1 MIQPAFSPSPILS
14 AALDYAS
21 RNWPVFPTWWPESGG
36 CACSKGRECT
46 RPGKHPLARLAPNGL
61 LDATTDPNI
70 IRGWWAQYPQ
80 ANIGIRCGAESGLI
94 VLDVDAYKTGL
105 ASLEELEARH
115 GRVPYSIRAKT
126 GSGGGS
132 LHVYLAHPK
141 DGRRISSNSS
151 GKLGAGLDIKADGGY
166 VIAPPSVHA
175 SGGTYE
181 WVDVDDSTIEPA
193 PAWLLQLLGKS
204 DQPTAPIDTGVDL
217 PPDQA
222 RAVAD
227 GLFARASARVG
238 AGSARH
244 DTAVWLWV
252 QCKDNAVPASVAL
265 EYVDPFLDLAR
276 EQGAQRA
283 VSEEEI
289 RKALAWAYDKPRRD
303 PFPSVR
309 DALEASLGAG
319 GARVGGPPQDAPG
332 AKAGETAAGFPWI
345 DLLALRSEMKTIE
358 ETRFPTGIPSLD
370 EAMKGGLPGG
380 IVMGIVGPPG
390 SCKSVLGVQL
400 GLDRARKNGGRLYV
414 YSPDQGGTQPLT
426 RLAGRFGD
434 IVGDDGAFERFVAEL
449 GGLIRVAD
457 EREPGVTMES
467 FAAAVVEAKDA
478 AAVLIDTPQTVV
490 TAADD
495 EGERARI
502 DSAMETARLI
512 ASRLLI
518 PVMVPNHANR
528 ASSAARKKEDRT
540 LPRTA
545 ALGSAK
551 VEHRS
556 QAMAFMERMDREDGQ
571 TEVEVT
577 LTKVSFGSAGKVFR
591 LLLDP
596 VEWRLREIDKGARED
611 AEADAAETAR
621 RKLLI
626 DYKDKIR
633 KVLKPN
639 PDGLSG
645 KALEERCGG
654 RLAHHR
660 AARLEMADQG
670 ELITEERSGRG
681 GGLVWKLP
689 IRRSE

>member
-1 MIQPAFSPSPILS
+1 MIPVTTASPLLD
-14 AALDYAS
+14 AALRYVS
-21 RNWPVFPTWWPESGG
+21 YGWPVFPTWYPEAGG
-36 CACSKGRECT
+36 CACSKGKECT
-46 RPGKHPLARLAPNGL
+46 RAGKHPLARLAPNGL

-70 IRGWWAQYPQ
+70 VRGWWTQYPQ
-80 ANIGIRCGAESGLI
+80 ANIGIRCGEESGLV

-105 ASLEELEARH
+105 ASLEELEARQ
-115 GRVPYSIRAKT
+115 GRLPYSLRART

-132 LHVYLAHPK
+132 LHIYLKHP
-141 DGRRISSNSS
+141 GGIRLSSNSS

-166 VIAPPSVHA
+166 VIAPPSVHV
-175 SGGTYE
+175 SGGAYL
-181 WVDVDDSTIEPA
+181 WVDVDESTIEPA
-193 PAWLLQLLGKS
+193 PAWLVALLGRS
-204 DQPTAPIDTGVDL
+204 EQPTAPIDTGVDL
-217 PPDQA
+217 PPEQA

-227 GLFARASARVG
+227 ALFARASARVSAG
-238 AGSARH
+238 AARH

-252 QCKDNAVPASVAL
+252 QCKDNAVPPSIAS
-265 EYVDPFLDLAR
+265 EYVDPYLDLAR
-276 EQGAQRA
+276 EQGAQRS
-283 VSEEEI
+283 VSEAEI
-289 RKALAWAYDKPRRD
+289 RKALTWAYDKPRRD

-309 DALEASLGAG
+309 EALEATLGPE
-319 GARVGGPPQDAPG
+319 GARIGPLPQ
-332 AKAGETAAGFPWI
+332 TATPASFPWI
-345 DLLALRSEMKTIE
+345 DLLSLRSEMKTIE

-434 IVGDDGAFERFVAEL
+434 IVGDDGAFETFVSEL

-467 FAAAVVEAKDA
+467 FAAAVLEAKDA
-478 AAVLIDTPQTVV
+478 TAVLIDTPQTVV

-502 DSAMETARLI
+502 DSAMETARLL

-577 LTKVSFGSAGKVFR
+577 ITKVSFGSAGKVFR

-611 AEADAAETAR
+611 AEADAAETER

-626 DYKDKIR
+626 EFKDKIR
-633 KVLKPN
+633 KVLKTN

-645 KALEERCGG
+645 RALEERCGG
-654 RLAHHR
+654 KIAYHR

-689 IRRSE
+689 VRRSE

>member
-1 MIQPAFSPSPILS
+1 MPAPSLS
-14 AALDYAS
+14 VLGDAALRYAAHRWS
-21 RNWPVFPTWWPESGG
+21 VFPCWWPEAGG
-36 CACSKGRECT
+36 CACSQGKLCT
-46 RPGKHPLARLAPNGL
+46 RAGKHPLARLAPNGL
-61 LDATTDPNI
+61 LDATCDAAV
-70 IRGWWAQYPQ
+70 IRGWWTQYPK
-80 ANIGIRCGAESGLI
+80 ANIGIRCGEESGLV

-105 ASLEELEARH
+105 ASLEELEVRH
-115 GRVPYSIRAKT
+115 GRLPYSIRAKT

-132 LHVYLAHPK
+132 IHVYLKHP
-141 DGRRISSNSS
+141 GGIRLSSNSS
-151 GKLGAGLDIKADGGY
+151 GKLGPGLDVKADGGY

-175 SGGTYE
+175 SGGAYQ

-193 PAWLLQLLGKS
+193 PAWLVSLLGRS
-204 DQPTAPIDTGVDL
+204 EQPSAPIDTGVEL

-222 RAVAD
+222 RAVVD
-227 GLFARASARVG
+227 RLFARAAARVS

-252 QCKDNAVPASVAL
+252 QCKDNAIPASVAA

-276 EQGAQRA
+276 EQGAQRQ
-283 VSEEEI
+283 VSEIEV
-289 RKALAWAYDKPRRD
+289 RKALAWAYGKPRRD
-303 PFPSVR
+303 PLPSVR
-309 DALEASLGAG
+309 EALEASLDPE
-319 GARVGGPPQDAPG
+319 GARVGSA
-332 AKAGETAAGFPWI
+332 AAGQPPPADFPWI
-345 DLLALRSEMKTIE
+345 DLLSLRSELRTIE
-358 ETRFPTGIPSLD
+358 ETRCPTGIPSLD
-370 EAMKGGLPGG
+370 DALKGGLPGG
-380 IVMGIVGPPG
+380 VVVGIVGPPG

-434 IVGDDGAFERFVAEL
+434 IVGDEVAFGRFVSEL

-467 FAAAVVEAKDA
+467 FAAAVLEGKDA

-502 DSAMETARLI
+502 DSAMETARLL

-518 PVMVPNHANR
+518 PVIVPNHANR
-528 ASSAARKKEDRT
+528 ASTAARRKEDRN
-540 LPRTA
+540 LPRAA

-556 QAMAFMERMDREDGQ
+556 QVMAFMERVDREDGQ

-577 LTKVSFGSAGKVFR
+577 LPKVSFGSAGKVFR

-596 VEWRLREIDKGARED
+596 AEWRMREIDKGAREE
-611 AEADAAETAR
+611 AEQDAAETAR
-621 RKLLI
+621 RKALI
-626 DYKDKIR
+626 EYTDKIR
-633 KVLKPN
+633 KVLKTN

-654 RLAHHR
+654 KAVLHR
-660 AARLEMADQG
+660 AARLEMADAG

-689 IRRSE
+689 VRRSE

>member
-1 MIQPAFSPSPILS
+1 MPAPALSPLGD
-14 AALDYAS
+14 AALRYAAHG
-21 RNWPVFPTWWPESGG
+21 WAVFPCWWPEAGG
-36 CACSKGRECT
+36 CACSKGKECT
-46 RPGKHPLARLAPNGL
+46 RAGKHPLARLAPNGL

-70 IRGWWAQYPQ
+70 VRGWWAQYPQ
-80 ANIGIRCGAESGLI
+80 ANVAIRCGEESGLV

-105 ASLEELEARH
+105 ASLEELEARQ

-132 LHVYLAHPK
+132 LHVYLKHP
-141 DGRRISSNSS
+141 GGVRISSNSS
-151 GKLGAGLDIKADGGY
+151 GKLGPGLDIKADGGY

-175 SGGTYE
+175 SGGAYQ
-181 WVDVDDSTIEPA
+181 WVDVDDSVIEPA
-193 PAWLLQLLGKS
+193 PAWLLQLLGRS
-204 DQPTAPIDTGVDL
+204 DQPTSPIDTGVDL
-217 PPDQA
+217 PPEQA

-227 GLFARASARVG
+227 ALFARAAARVS

-252 QCKDNAVPASVAL
+252 QCKDNAVPASIAL
-265 EYVDPFLDLAR
+265 EYVDPYLDLAR
-276 EQGAQRA
+276 EQGAQRQ
-283 VSEEEI
+283 VSEAEI

-309 DALEASLGAG
+309 EALEASLGAG
-319 GARVGGPPQDAPG
+319 GAKVGSTSQDA
-332 AKAGETAAGFPWI
+332 TAPKPERAPAVFPWI
-345 DLLALRSEMKTIE
+345 DLLSLRSEMRTIE

-400 GLDRARKNGGRLYV
+400 ALDRARKNGGRLYC

-434 IVGDDGAFERFVAEL
+434 IVGDEGAFEQFVSEL
-449 GGLIRVAD
+449 GGVIRVAD
-457 EREPGVTMES
+457 EREPGVTMET
-467 FAAAVVEAKDA
+467 FAAAVLEAKDA
-478 AAVLIDTPQTVV
+478 AAVLIDTPQTVT

-502 DSAMETARLI
+502 DSAMETARLL

-528 ASSAARKKEDRT
+528 AATAAKRKEDRQH
-540 LPRTA
+540 PRSA

-556 QAMAFMERMDREDGQ
+556 QVMAFMERMDREDGQ

-577 LTKVSFGSAGKVFR
+577 LPKVSFGSAGKVFR

-596 VEWRLREIDKGARED
+596 IEWRLREIDKGAREQE
-611 AEADAAETAR
+611 EADAAETAR
-621 RKLLI
+621 RKSLI
-626 DYKDKIR
+626 EAKDKIR
-633 KVLKPN
+633 KVLKTN
-639 PDGLSG
+639 PDGMSG
-645 KALEERCGG
+645 KALEERCGKDHA
-654 RLAHHR
+654 RHR
-660 AARLEMADQG
+660 AARLEMADEG

-689 IRRSE
+689 IRRGE